1 MSGGQQLRAA
11 AEAGRADE
19 MQTLIAAR
27 ANIEECDTVS
37 DGVGTDVAAF
47 LDALVI
53 VFMMAVV

>member
-1 MSGGQQLRAA
+1 
-11 AEAGRADE
+11 

-27 ANIEECDTVS
+27 ANIEECDAVS

-53 VFMMAVV
+53 VFMMTVV

>member
-1 MSGGQQLRAA
+1 MGLQPTWILVCTT
-11 AEAGRADE
+11 
-19 MQTLIAAR
+19 TLITAR
-27 ANIEECDTVS
+27 ANIEECDAVS